1 MTRPGQ
7 CKGIIYS
14 LVSARLARAQGRI
27 PLTWPVASSKYL
39 TIPLAIVA
47 LLISAPSRVEESLVT
62 SKSLTPEIALDLAR
76 AALAD
81 GQAYR
86 LFSWIFAGADAPALR
101 SIGGIH
107 GVVHEV
113 HIAVCL
119 GPKPNSPGHRLGK
132 CVLQIALTVEIAFNL
147 VA

>member
-1 MTRPGQ
+1 MAGTFRFSHSKFGFAM
-7 CKGIIYS
+7 S
-14 LVSARLARAQGRI
+14 LILAGLGAYLMWMHTGHVLAAVPYVVLLAVPVSARLARAQGRI

-86 LFSWIFAGADAPALR
+86 LFS
-101 SIGGIH
+101 
-107 GVVHEV
+107 
-113 HIAVCL
+113 
-119 GPKPNSPGHRLGK
+119 
-132 CVLQIALTVEIAFNL
+132 
-147 VA
+147 